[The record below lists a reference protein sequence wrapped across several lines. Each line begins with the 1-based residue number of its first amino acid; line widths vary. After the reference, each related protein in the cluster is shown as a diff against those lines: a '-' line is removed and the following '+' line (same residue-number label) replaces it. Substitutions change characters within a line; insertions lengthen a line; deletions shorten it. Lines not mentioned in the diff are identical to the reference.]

1 MEKKQKTATLN
12 KRHFI
17 FCFAIVFFQ
26 CFFSLPLHSQ
36 QTGMQTS
43 LIPVQDV
50 GDIIRMIFNKEKDSA
65 KVKKPSTIR
74 ILPSIGYN
82 QALELY

>member
-1 MEKKQKTATLN
+1 MEKKQKIVGLN

-17 FCFAIVFFQ
+17 FCFAIIFFQ
-26 CFFSLPLHSQ
+26 CFFSMAVHSQ

-50 GDIIRMIFNKEKDSA
+50 GDVIRKIFKKEKDST
-65 KVKKPSTIR
+65 KVKKSINGLHIAINR
-74 ILPSIGYN
+74 I
-82 QALELY
+82 